1 MFAVVPSRTD
11 PTRPLAPQ
19 VFTLAF
25 FQFADV
31 ERFIRG
37 LPGREG
43 PAMEKLAAGL
53 LAFAGWALLSGG
65 LSAAALGLAVGCGAM
80 IGMLSVMAKR
90 DDAAAQQAAQE
101 AAQQETQQAM
111 LAATETTA
119 AARLAAAR
127 RMSEPSMSEQSM
139 ADAPAANA
147 ALRPIGLGDGAA
159 ARVSVCGGGFPAYG
173 RADQRRPGHGR
184 GGALDDRQPHPCQEA
199 APSLLH
205 PNRFE
210 SGSPASAR
218 SAPAS

>member
-19 VFTLAF
+19 VFTLTF

-43 PAMEKLAAGL
+43 PAMEKLGAGL

-65 LSAAALGLAVGCGAM
+65 ISTAALGLAAVCGAM

-90 DDAAAQQAAQE
+90 DDAAAKSAALAE
-101 AAQQETQQAM
+101 AAS
-111 LAATETTA
+111 TA
-119 AARLAAAR
+119 A
-127 RMSEPSMSEQSM
+127 MSPVAET
-139 ADAPAANA
+139 APAATA
-147 ALRPIGLGDGAA
+147 ALRPIDLGDSAA
-159 ARVSVCGGGFPAYG
+159 ARVSVCRGGFPAYG
-173 RADQRRPGHGR
+173 RADQRRPGPGR
-184 GGALDDRQPHPCQEA
+184 GGAFDDRQPHPCQEA

-210 SGSPASAR
+210 SGSPASAQ